1 MKTFK
6 DILSVIITMIVL
18 FVTAALCIACF
29 FPLFQSFN
37 LFTLGCGVLAAL
49 IPGTFC
55 YGLAS
60 ALTEF
65 LGYPQRSATITLLAI
80 IFGILI
86 IVGVVVMLIF

>member
-6 DILSVIITMIVL
+6 DIMSVIISLVVI
-18 FVTAALCIACF
+18 FATAALCIACF
-29 FPLFQSFN
+29 FPVLYNFN
-37 LFTLGCGVLAAL
+37 IFTLGCGILGAL
-49 IPGTFC
+49 IPGMFC

-86 IVGVVVMLIF
+86 VVGAVVVLVR